1 MQKFQIVKRW
11 MRVTR
16 NRQAQDAFSEN
27 DAEASS
33 KIHLSK
39 HAKEHH
45 VSQAGDYVK
54 SIVFGGLDGIV
65 TTYAV
70 LVAAVASGEKYGAI
84 IIITFANLLGDAIGM
99 ALGDFLS
106 SMAEVDHAKAEHKRE
121 TWEVENV
128 PDAEKRE
135 MFKFYKG
142 KGFTDEDAHEVV
154 DLLFQSKPAFVDIMM
169 MEELGLMKEENEAIW
184 KGSLATFIAFLIL
197 GAIPM
202 LPYVF
207 SGDYSTVGTVDI
219 IFGVSLILFFFV
231 LYILGGFKGVITG
244 KKWYMTGL
252 TMLLTGTVTTGSAY
266 AVGWGIEQATKN
278 VK

>member
-16 NRQAQDAFSEN
+16 NIQAQEAFNER

-33 KIHLSK
+33 KFHLSK
-39 HAKEHH
+39 HAKENH
-45 VSQAGDYVK
+45 VNQAGDYVK

-70 LVAAVASGEKYGAI
+70 LVASVASGEIYSAI
-84 IIITFANLLGDAIGM
+84 IIITFANLIGDAIGM

-106 SMAEVDHAKAEHKRE
+106 SLAEVDHAKAEHQRE

-128 PDAEKRE
+128 PDTEKRE
-135 MFKFYKG
+135 MYRFYKG
-142 KGFTDEDAHEVV
+142 KGFSDEDAHEVV
-154 DLLFQSKPAFVDIMM
+154 DLLFQSKTAFIDIMM
-169 MEELGLMKEENEAIW
+169 MEELGLMREENEAIW
-184 KGSLATFIAFLIL
+184 KGSLATFFSFMLL
-197 GAIPM
+197 GGIPM
-202 LPYVF
+202 LPYLF
-207 SGDYSTVGTVDI
+207 SGDYSTKGEVDPV
-219 IFGVSLILFFFV
+219 FGVSLVLFFIV
-231 LYILGGFKGVITG
+231 LYTLGGFKGVITG
-244 KKWYMTGL
+244 KKWYKTGL

-278 VK
+278 LK